1 MKDFESIPLEDS
13 IRFNSGNYASAR
25 NAGDETAK
33 SKAKIARTAPR
44 SAYYRHRTDLPRP
57 CARILAHLGPDP
69 VTHAV
74 NQPAMGSWPAQRT
87 NGRAAQPRARTR
99 ALSPQ
104 TNRRTIT

>member
-1 MKDFESIPLEDS
+1 MKDFEPGHLADS
-13 IRFNSGNYASAR
+13 IRFNGENYGSAR

-33 SKAKIARTAPR
+33 SKTKIARTAPR
-44 SAYYRHRTDLPRP
+44 FAYYRHRTDLPRP

-69 VTHAV
+69 ITHAV

-87 NGRAAQPRARTR
+87 NGRASQPRARTR

-104 TNRRTIT
+104 TNR